1 MKEGERRRNGGNVL
15 LQPDLP
21 SNNTLHYGRALL
33 NLAEIFRLTLT
44 LDVASAGG
52 RLFARGKTRGRPVP
66 LGFLSGNA
74 VPFKVLISQDGVGT
88 QSKAHL

>member
-33 NLAEIFRLTLT
+33 NLAEIPRLTLT
-44 LDVASAGG
+44 LDVLLLEPGCLRGEGGGAGG
-52 RLFARGKTRGRPVP
+52 SLLASCPGTRLPQPTCAC
-66 LGFLSGNA
+66 
-74 VPFKVLISQDGVGT
+74 
-88 QSKAHL
+88 